1 MLEILMKKLPEVIIQ
16 IIITYTYSVQPHPL
30 IEDIQHYVRSRK
42 MVCNRLMISKL
53 FTFLAF
59 LKRRKL
65 AYFIFKKPIERA
77 GIQKIRNIKNQKNK
91 TNQLW
96 GKLTVSDRYIY
107 LINAHSVDLPY
118 IQEII
123 QNIKI

>member
-30 IEDIQHYVRSRK
+30 IEDIQHYVRSRR
-42 MVCNRLMISKL
+42 MVSHRLIISKL

-65 AYFIFKKPIERA
+65 AYFIFIKPIERA
-77 GIQKIRNIKNQKNK
+77 GIQKIQKVKNQKNK
-91 TNQLW
+91 TNQIW
-96 GKLTVSDRYIY
+96 GKLTVYERYIY
-107 LINAHSVDLPY
+107 LTNAHSVDLPY
-118 IQEII
+118 IQNIV
-123 QNIKI
+123 QNMKL